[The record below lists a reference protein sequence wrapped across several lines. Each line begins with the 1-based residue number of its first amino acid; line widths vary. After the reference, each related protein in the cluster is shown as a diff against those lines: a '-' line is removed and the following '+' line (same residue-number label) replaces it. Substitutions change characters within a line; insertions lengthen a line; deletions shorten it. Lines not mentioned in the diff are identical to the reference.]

1 MEGGV
6 HGVHWMEGGLCGKEG
21 GVCGMEGGVNV
32 MG

>member
-1 MEGGV
+1 MKGGV
-6 HGVHWMEGGLCGKEG
+6 HGVHCMEGGLCGKEG